1 MRSSVLPLL
10 SLGLF
15 LSILISGPRP
25 VTAVS
30 LAKCEAWLCLS
41 TGFSVSEC
49 SPAHRA
55 VLRRQRLHLD
65 PLPAW
70 ASWTAVA
77 STAEATALTPPDP
90 SQAVPQTK
98 GVQ

>member
-10 SLGLF
+10 SPGLF

-25 VTAVS
+25 VTDVS
-30 LAKCEAWLCLS
+30 LAKYEAWLCLPA
-41 TGFSVSEC
+41 GFSVSEC

-55 VLRRQRLHLD
+55 VLRRQRLQMD

-77 STAEATALTPPDP
+77 STAEATAPTLPRSAP
-90 SQAVPQTK
+90 SGAPN
-98 GVQ
+98 